1 MSFLAHFK
9 LLCIGHDKNTSPRQ
23 MPQQFFHQPLCVAL
37 PAHLPRLLF
46 YSRWTCYYQVPAFA
60 GSIKVQI
67 LKASG
72 ELEPNLFIA
81 CCNVAAQEV
90 MCNSKDDPS
99 QNWLTSCWSCRSCF
113 CGLVSGATS
122 PCLHTWPASST
133 CRIFT
138 CWHTW
143 ELKPCCRW
151 HQCWEYLL
159 RSFFTPETML
169 ISLFAWLNWA
179 RKQHNPPN
187 AMTNKVCP
195 IFSF

>member
-1 MSFLAHFK
+1 MHWPWQEHFSEANAPAVFPPTTLCSVACPSPPSP
-9 LLCIGHDKNTSPRQ
+9 LLLTLD
-23 MPQQFFHQPLCVAL
+23 V
-37 PAHLPRLLF
+37 
-46 YSRWTCYYQVPAFA
+46 CYYQVPAFA

-81 CCNVAAQEV
+81 CCNVSAQEV

-179 RKQHNPPN
+179 RKQHNPLN
-187 AMTNKVCP
+187 AMTNKVRP